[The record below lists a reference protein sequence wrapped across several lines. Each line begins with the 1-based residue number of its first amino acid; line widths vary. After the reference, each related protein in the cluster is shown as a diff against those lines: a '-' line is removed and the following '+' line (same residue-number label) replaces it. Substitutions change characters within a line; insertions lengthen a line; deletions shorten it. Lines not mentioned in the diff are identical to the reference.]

1 MVNRGTHADQISEC
15 SADPSRISVRSAK
28 NMYIDLL
35 TQIKNAQ
42 AVKKENVKVAYS
54 KMDERILE
62 ILKDNGYIENF
73 QKKGRG
79 AKRVLDIKLK
89 YQNGKGVINGVKF
102 ISKPSRRLYTGYKE
116 IKPVK
121 HGYGLLILSTPKG
134 ILTDKEA
141 KKMKVGGEML
151 FEIW

>member
-1 MVNRGTHADQISEC
+1 
-15 SADPSRISVRSAK
+15 
-28 NMYIDLL
+28 MYINLL

-134 ILTDKEA
+134 ILTNKEA

>member
-1 MVNRGTHADQISEC
+1 
-15 SADPSRISVRSAK
+15 
-28 NMYIDLL
+28 MYINLL
-35 TQIKNAQ
+35 TKLKNAQ

>member
-1 MVNRGTHADQISEC
+1 
-15 SADPSRISVRSAK
+15 
-28 NMYIDLL
+28 MYIDLL